1 MLKKFSWG
9 YVKQNPVMFGIIFLV
24 FGLLLWVLINRG
36 GSASASGGTTYVASG
51 PSEALQAANLQA
63 GTQVQLAQIQANTA
77 NNASAFQL
85 EALSSQIEGQ
95 LAVTALE
102 AQFRTLELASN
113 ERLTELQTNAS
124 LAALTAQ
131 LTTQRAM
138 SADANSFAL
147 DYARAAND
155 AAVSTVMI
163 NAALQRDL
171 GAQQTEAYK
180 AGLQTS
186 ILQGVLATIP
196 SLKKK
201 DRDTALGGFL
211 ATLGGQ
217 GFTGGRG
224 DDRISIAPPSV
235 QFLPGGSQ
243 VQGGPAAMVLPGQN
257 TPGNGGTGAIA

>member
-9 YVKQNPVMFGIIFLV
+9 YVKENPVMFGIIFLV

-36 GSASASGGTTYVASG
+36 ASGGSGSTTYVASG

-63 GTQVQLAQIQANTA
+63 GTQVQLAQIQAGTA
-77 NNASAFQL
+77 NNAAAFQL
-85 EALSSQIEGQ
+85 EALSTQIEGQ

-102 AQFRTLELASN
+102 AQFRTLELAAN

-131 LTTQRAM
+131 LTTQRQM

-224 DDRISIAPPSV
+224 DDRITIAPPRT
-235 QFLPGGSQ
+235 QFLPGGTQNVSL
-243 VQGGPAAMVLPGQN
+243 PANVGILPGQN